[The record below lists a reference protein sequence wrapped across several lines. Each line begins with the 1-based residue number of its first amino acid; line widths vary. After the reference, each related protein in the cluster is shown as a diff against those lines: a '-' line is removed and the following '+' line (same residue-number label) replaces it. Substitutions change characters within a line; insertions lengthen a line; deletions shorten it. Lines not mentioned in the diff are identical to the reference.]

1 MKASHASTLALRR
14 CQSTGSPI
22 SLTFLQGRS
31 RFVQGT
37 EPSPRAIGPQS
48 EVHGG
53 WITLASLTAS
63 QMTLAVSPE
72 SVSLGKFNGTLWLVG
87 AKTL

>member
-1 MKASHASTLALRR
+1 MSIHGKSDKPDILA
-14 CQSTGSPI
+14 GKVEV
-22 SLTFLQGRS
+22 
-31 RFVQGT
+31 VQGT
-37 EPSPRAIGPQS
+37 EPSPRAIGPES

-63 QMTLAVSPE
+63 LMTLVVSPE
-72 SVSLGKFNGTLWLVG
+72 SVSPEKFNGTLWLVG